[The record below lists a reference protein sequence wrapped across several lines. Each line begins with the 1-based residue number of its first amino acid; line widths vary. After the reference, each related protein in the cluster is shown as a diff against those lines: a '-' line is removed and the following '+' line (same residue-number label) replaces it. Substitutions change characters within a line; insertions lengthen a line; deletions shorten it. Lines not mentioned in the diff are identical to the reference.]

1 MSVRLFI
8 LGILKQ
14 QKAHGYEIKKK
25 LQEWGVEN
33 WANLNWSSVYHAL
46 RRMEQEGFIEKQ
58 KIVDNKGRPAKDVYS
73 ILEKGEQEFYHLLRK
88 TCVKVTVEK
97 NPIYIALMYL
107 HELPNEEK
115 VSLLKRRLETLQS
128 IQKQVQQKKKDMEA
142 NSGRHDEVLFALN
155 RDVFQRKADIE
166 WTKTLIEHYGK
177 EI

>member
-33 WANLNWSSVYHAL
+33 WADLNWSSVYHAL
-46 RRMEQEGFIEKQ
+46 KRMEKEGLIEKQ
-58 KIVDNKGRPAKDVYS
+58 KIIDNKGRPAKDVYS
-73 ILEKGEQEFYHLLRK
+73 ILEKGEQEFYHVLRK

-107 HELPNEEK
+107 HHLSNEEK
-115 VSLLKRRLETLQS
+115 VALLKQRLETLQS
-128 IQKQVQQKKKDMEA
+128 IQKQVEEKKTQME
-142 NSGRHDEVLFALN
+142 STPKVHDEVMFALD
-155 RDVFQRKADIE
+155 RDLSQRKADIK
-166 WTKTLIEHYGK
+166 WTKTLIEHYRK